1 MAATAAE
8 PEMTDLPDQLSPE
21 DLERTVALY
30 VAATSG
36 DSSPVARRVLT
47 EWAER
52 SPAHRREVARL
63 EALAEDSRRLR
74 DAFPLPRRPR
84 NVTRWWAAGLA
95 AAAASLALWLMPPVV
110 VRADG
115 LRPLV
120 VDLPDGST
128 LALDAGSVAH
138 ISRLPWPR
146 RVTLVEG
153 RALFTVVHDDF
164 TPFLVQAGP
173 ASLRDM
179 GTRFLVETSSGET
192 RIAVF
197 EGEVQVNGTLSLRP
211 GQAALASAT
220 EVRPAPAP
228 DEEQAAGWSHGRLVF
243 KNTPLSEV
251 AAMLSRYQSGGLR
264 VDPAIAH
271 LKVSG
276 AFDLGQQTAILR
288 GLEQV
293 LPVRVRQEAS
303 GTAIV
308 PRK

>member
-1 MAATAAE
+1 MAAK
-8 PEMTDLPDQLSPE
+8 PEMTEQPNQLSPE

-36 DSSPVARRVLT
+36 DSSSEAKRALA
-47 EWAER
+47 EWSER

-63 EALAEDSRRLR
+63 AALAEDSRRLR
-74 DAFPLPRRPR
+74 DAFPLPRRQR
-84 NVTRWWAAGLA
+84 SRTAWWAIGLA
-95 AAAASLALWLMPPVV
+95 AAAASLALWLTPPMV

-115 LRPLV
+115 LRPLL

-128 LALDAGSVAH
+128 LALDAGSVVH

-146 RVTLVEG
+146 LVTLVEG

-164 TPFLVQAGP
+164 TPFLVHAGP

-179 GTRFLVETSSGET
+179 GTRFLVEMAHEET
-192 RIAVF
+192 RVAVY
-197 EGEVQVNGTLSLRP
+197 EGEVQVNDTLSLRP
-211 GQAALASAT
+211 GQAVLASAT
-220 EVRPAPAP
+220 ELRPISAP

-243 KNTPLSEV
+243 KDTPLAEV
-251 AAMLSRYQSGGLR
+251 ATLLSRYHSGGLR

-276 AFDLGQQTAILR
+276 AFDLGQQAAILR

-303 GTAIV
+303 GSAIV